1 MTKTRLVLMIMVI
14 VGIIGFLLSLQGD
27 NLRRAVINDI
37 QTVSID
43 GVNNTDVVTLT
54 VDKLGTVETVTD
66 TSKTKTFIGDELL
79 VRVDSSNNVKI
90 INNEMY
96 FLAFSAVSMILMFVF
111 IFSDSKIYNHRIIV
125 K

>member
-1 MTKTRLVLMIMVI
+1 MAKTRLVLMLMVI

>member
-1 MTKTRLVLMIMVI
+1 MAKTRLVLMLMMI